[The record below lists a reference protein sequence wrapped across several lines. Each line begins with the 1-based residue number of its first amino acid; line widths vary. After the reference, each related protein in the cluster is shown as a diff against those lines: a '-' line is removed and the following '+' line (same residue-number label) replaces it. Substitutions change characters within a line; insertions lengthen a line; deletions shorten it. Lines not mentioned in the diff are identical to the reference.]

1 MPLIHQPLNWTAPH
15 LCAKRRRRRRRV
27 MKLWWWWWGWGGFS
41 LNTLSP
47 DRINY
52 SDVSICQRVPVARLW
67 DQDLPP
73 NGGEQGTNGRNEGE
87 RSEEKVRR
95 KNRGG
100 LTHKGKER
108 LNVEKGGRRR
118 KGGRIRRNGRNP
130 SGFQT
135 PISLASSVHL
145 PLIPLLHLFNLPALC
160 IFSLHL
166 PLTSHPL

>member
-1 MPLIHQPLNWTAPH
+1 
-15 LCAKRRRRRRRV
+15 
-27 MKLWWWWWGWGGFS
+27 MKLWWRGGSFS

-52 SDVSICQRVPVARLW
+52 SDVSICQRVPVARLG
-67 DQDLPP
+67 DQNRPP
-73 NGGEQGTNGRNEGE
+73 NGGELGTNGRNEGE

-95 KNRGG
+95 KNRSG
-100 LTHKGKER
+100 LTHSGEER
-108 LNVEKGGRRR
+108 RNMKKGGGQR

-130 SGFQT
+130 SRFQT
-135 PISLASSVHL
+135 SISFTSSVHL
-145 PLIPLLHLFNLPALC
+145 PLISLLHLFNLPALC